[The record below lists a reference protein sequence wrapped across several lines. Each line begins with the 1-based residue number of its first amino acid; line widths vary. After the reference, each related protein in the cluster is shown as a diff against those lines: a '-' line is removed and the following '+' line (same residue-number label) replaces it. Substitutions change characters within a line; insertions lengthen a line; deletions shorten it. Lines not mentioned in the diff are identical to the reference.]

1 MPNFDGTIDSRWRP
15 DLASSRRRVREEL
28 EEARGEVR
36 FSRELAPVPGAYG
49 RTFEAHDAQTRALIR
64 RLADLEVLPHGHRV
78 SELVSEWQW
87 RDKMHAAVEK
97 QRYLEPMMEAVRRD
111 PVGHEHLMIFLLLVF
126 EPVRRSVSRAFVG
139 LRMGLTPREKDAK
152 WTNRAE
158 ARMIRQIE
166 REQLYD
172 VTREAALEALF
183 RYPVSPPPP
192 NFFGWLRETI
202 AHRALDKLTGDLCE
216 VDDLRNSLMAAE
228 ADALSRC
235 LAGFDELEGPPMR
248 DRNGLRAWRAQIHMR
263 DVFDVVEEFFA
274 HDPVRDACATA
285 VGRLPRAQREVVE
298 AYFYEER
305 KVPELARRRHVS
317 QSTVYNQ
324 KRQARKTLFED
335 DVFFSVLYSLGEVRN
350 RARARALA
358 TMYPDGR
365 LPDGRRIVVI
375 DDAA

>member
-1 MPNFDGTIDSRWRP
+1 MPNFDGTIDNRWRP
-15 DLASSRRRVREEL
+15 DFPSSQRRVREEL
-28 EEARGEVR
+28 EEDRGEVH
-36 FSRELAPVPGAYG
+36 FSRELAPVPGAYR

-64 RLADLEVLPHGHRV
+64 RLADLEALPHGHRV
-78 SELVSEWQW
+78 SDLVSEWQW
-87 RDKMHAAVEK
+87 RDKMHAAAEK
-97 QRYLEPMMEAVRRD
+97 QRYLEPMIETVRRD
-111 PVGHEHLMIFLLLVF
+111 PAGHEDLIIFLLLVF

-139 LRMGLTPREKDAK
+139 LRMGLTPRDNDAK

-158 ARMIRQIE
+158 ARMIQRIE

-183 RYPVSPPPP
+183 RYPVSPRPP

-202 AHRALDKLTGDLCE
+202 AHRALDKLAGDLCE
-216 VDDLRNSLMAAE
+216 VYDLRNTMMAAE

-235 LAGFDELEGPPMR
+235 LAGFEELDGPPMR

-285 VGRLPRAQREVVE
+285 VGRLPRAQREIVE
-298 AYFYEER
+298 GYFYEER
-305 KVPELARRRHVS
+305 TVPELAHRRNVA

-324 KRQARKTLFED
+324 KAKAQKTLFED
-335 DVFFSVLYSLGEVRN
+335 DVFFSALYALREVRN
-350 RARARALA
+350 RARAKALA
-358 TMYPDGR
+358 AAYPDGR

-375 DDAA
+375 DEAA